1 MQKNLRVLRGK
12 IGIYIHLVKVKN
24 VFHCSINGVNVHR
37 FVKTGFKV
45 TANNNLKPHTC
56 NSLEIY

>member
-24 VFHCSINGVNVHR
+24 MFHCSINGVNVHR

-45 TANNNLKPHTC
+45 TAKNLKPHTC